1 MRQSTSL
8 SKNCFLMVKHNLNKD
23 QFKCSLTLATK
34 ESIFDEKLYQQ
45 LNGVSVDSPEAPR
58 LATIFLCYYEDIWL
72 RDCSLECKHSYYKS
86 YVNDIFVLFESEIS

>member
-8 SKNCFLMVKHNLNKD
+8 SKNYFLMMKHNLNKD
-23 QFKCSLTLATK
+23 QFKCSPTLATK

-45 LNGVSVDSPEAPR
+45 LDGVSMDSPEAPR
-58 LATIFLCYYEDIWL
+58 LATTFLCCCEDIWL
-72 RDCSLECKHSYYKS
+72 RDCSLECKPSYYKS